1 MGEQTQTQTPP
12 RTGAKIQPEVLS
24 RFADAGV
31 DLESMFAGGHLGNR
45 MGVELIEASSDLV
58 VGTLPVEGNTQPY
71 GLLHGG
77 ASAVLAE
84 HLGSIGATLYAGPAK
99 VAVGVELNCTHHRGL
114 RSGIVTGTATPVH
127 RGRTMA
133 TYEVVI
139 TDDQDRR
146 VCTSRLTCLIR
157 DAAPKGAGAS
167 H

>member
-1 MGEQTQTQTPP
+1 MGEQTRTKTTPG
-12 RTGAKIQPEVLS
+12 TGAKIPPEVLS

-31 DLESMFAGGHLGNR
+31 DLEAMFAGGHLGNR
-45 MGVELIEASSDLV
+45 MGVELLEATSDRV

-84 HLGSIGATLYAGPAK
+84 HLGSIGATLFAGPEK
-99 VAVGVELNCTHHRGL
+99 VAVGVELSCTHHRGM
-114 RSGIVTGTATPVH
+114 RSGTVTGTATPVH

-139 TDDQDRR
+139 TDEQGRR

-157 DAAPKGAGAS
+157 DAVPQE
-167 H
+167 